1 MRSTHF
7 RVPMRSTCGR
17 RLAYHQ
23 LPFSM
28 TSFRMGWRPPRLS
41 APRRL
46 ASRVGF
52 STGAAEARLVA
63 SRRSEPGMTANSLV
77 RKAARVAGI
86 SFADL
91 VDRLVRWALEDA
103 DRRSR

>member
-1 MRSTHF
+1 
-7 RVPMRSTCGR
+7 
-17 RLAYHQ
+17 
-23 LPFSM
+23 
-28 TSFRMGWRPPRLS
+28 
-41 APRRL
+41 
-46 ASRVGF
+46 
-52 STGAAEARLVA
+52 
-63 SRRSEPGMTANSLV
+63 MTANSLV